1 MPKDVHR
8 MVALD
13 SSLLEGKRQFRLS
26 LVSRVNRTSGVDCTI
41 CDSMYQPTDA
51 LNKNIKIWQE

>member
-1 MPKDVHR
+1 

-26 LVSRVNRTSGVDCTI
+26 LVSRVNKTSGADCTI

-51 LNKNIKIWQE
+51 LNKNIKS